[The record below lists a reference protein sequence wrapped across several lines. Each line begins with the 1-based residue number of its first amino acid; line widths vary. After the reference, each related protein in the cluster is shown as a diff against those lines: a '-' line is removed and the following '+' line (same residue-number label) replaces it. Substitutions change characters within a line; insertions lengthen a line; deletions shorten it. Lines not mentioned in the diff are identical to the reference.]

1 MHELSVM
8 MEVIRIV
15 DETAKEN
22 KLDSLKAVVLQVGEG
37 NFQARWAPVDNGDQR
52 RAVAFASGGDSEQLA
67 VGIAGHAGR
76 SAKISR

>member
-22 KLDSLKAVVLQVGEG
+22 DLTTLKAVVLK
-37 NFQARWAPVDNGDQR
+37 
-52 RAVAFASGGDSEQLA
+52 ASSAAL
-67 VGIAGHAGR
+67 R
-76 SAKISR
+76 SIWVLSP